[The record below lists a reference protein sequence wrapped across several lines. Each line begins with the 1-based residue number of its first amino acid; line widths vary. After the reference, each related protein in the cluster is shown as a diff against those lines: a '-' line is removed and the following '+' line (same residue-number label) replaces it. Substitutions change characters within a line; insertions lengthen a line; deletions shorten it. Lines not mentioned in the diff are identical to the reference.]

1 MGDLA
6 DEARRLRR
14 EGLSGRQIQER
25 LGVPKQRLQDWL
37 RGVPPPEWTRRPTA
51 KDDLH
56 ARALELRGQ
65 GWSVNDIALELGVA
79 RSTAWQWVKHLP
91 LDRDSE
97 RARRKR
103 EHAKVMTD
111 AQWEKHRRERAE
123 RRAAV
128 RAEAAATVGD
138 LSPADVLRL
147 GAVMYWC
154 EGTKVKPWRPGTE
167 RLTFTNSD
175 PGLIRFYLRFLAV
188 LDVPADMI
196 QFRLAIHE
204 SADVEASVRWWSEV
218 VNVAS
223 DRFLRTTLKRHV
235 AKTASRHNTGDD
247 YRGCLVV
254 SVRRSRDL
262 YWRVE
267 GLVDGI
273 LRGAAPGEPV
283 SGFAFDTDVG

>member
-128 RAEAAATVGD
+128 RLASFSEVGR
-138 LSPADVLRL
+138 LSDREVLLL
-147 GAVMYWC
+147 GAASYWR
-154 EGTKVKPWRPGTE
+154 EEAKGKPWRPEE
-167 RLTFTNSD
+167 RLIFANGD
-175 PGLIRFYLRFLAV
+175 LGLIRLFLRFLLAV
-188 LDVPADMI
+188 GVEDDRVFFL
-196 QFRLAIHE
+196 LYIHE
-204 SADVEASVRWWSEV
+204 TADADAAERWWREQLGV
-218 VNVAS
+218 GEE
-223 DRFLRTTLKRHV
+223 RFLRTSLKRHKI
-235 AKTASRHNTGDD
+235 ATTRGNTGED
-247 YRGCLVV
+247 YRGCLAV
-254 SVRRSRDL
+254 SVRRGREL
-262 YWRVE
+262 YWRIE
-267 GLVDGI
+267 GLVDAMCG
-273 LRGAAPGEPV
+273 
-283 SGFAFDTDVG
+283 